1 MTKQQD
7 EVVRDRCPDI
17 VQASGGYAMDV
28 RTAIMLV
35 AVMQDEEVD
44 VDVNVNPERPVIG
57 DNLEMGLSDNQV
69 GVGVEVDLDSDSE
82 ESVTVDGLKIGLVEG
97 RPPA

>member
-35 AVMQDEEVD
+35 AVMQDKEVD

-57 DNLEMGLSDNQV
+57 DNLEMGLSDDQV
-69 GVGVEVDLDSDSE
+69 GVGVEVDLDSE